1 MARSEATISTSS
13 DSVEPGVWAARL
25 GALGPGILMA
35 SAAIGGS
42 HLISSTQAGARFGW
56 QLAFVVVLANLLKYP
71 FFRFGPQY
79 TMESGRSLVEGY
91 AAKGRIYLWVFFALV
106 SVSSVISTAGVGL
119 LCAVILGFMLPASMS
134 GSVAALATLM
144 MASAWLL
151 LIAGHYRALDTVTKV
166 IILTLTVATVVA
178 TFMAASA
185 GSTRA
190 PDFVDPSPW
199 TWATLPFLVAIMG
212 WMPAPIEISALNS
225 LWIRA
230 KQEIRP
236 SRIKD
241 VLFDFNVGYV
251 TSAVL
256 ALFFL
261 ALGAL
266 VQYGSGVEVASEGGA
281 YVDQLLQMYGTAI
294 GEWAVPLMSVIAF
307 ACMYGTVITVIDG
320 YARACAESLR
330 LLRGDSDFSKRS
342 LNLWLTGIAA
352 LGLVIIVA
360 MSASLA
366 AMLTFAMISA
376 FITAPVFAWLN
387 FSLVRSQSS
396 LTPTL
401 RYLSYAG
408 LAYLAGF
415 AGLFVLNLAGL
426 VGV

>member
-1 MARSEATISTSS
+1 MAKAPTSQQTS
-13 DSVEPGVWAARL
+13 ADVAEPGVWAARIA
-25 GALGPGILMA
+25 ALGPGILMA

-56 QLAFVVVLANLLKYP
+56 QLAFVIVLANLLKYP

-79 TMESGRSLVEGY
+79 TMESGLSLVEGY
-91 AAKGRIYLWVFFALV
+91 AKKGRAYLWVFFILAT
-106 SVSSVISTAGVGL
+106 VSSVISTAGVGL
-119 LCAVILGFMLPASMS
+119 LGAVILGFMLPDSFAP
-134 GSVAALATLM
+134 GIPALATAM
-144 MASAWLL
+144 MASAWVL
-151 LIAGHYRALDTVTKV
+151 LIAGHYRALDAVTKV
-166 IILTLTVATVVA
+166 IIVTLTLATVVA

-185 GSTRA
+185 GSERVA
-190 PDFVDPSPW
+190 GFVEPTPW

-225 LWIRA
+225 LWIQA
-230 KQEIRP
+230 KQKLH
-236 SRIKD
+236 SSKTKD
-241 VLFDFNVGYV
+241 VIFDFNVGYV
-251 TSAVL
+251 TSAGL

-266 VQYGSGVEVASEGGA
+266 VQYGSGVEFASEGGA

-294 GEWAVPLMSVIAF
+294 GEWAIPLMAVIAF

-330 LLRGDSDFSKRS
+330 LLRGESDFSKRS
-342 LNLWLTGIAA
+342 LNLWLSGIAGV
-352 LGLVIIVA
+352 GLVIIVA

-366 AMLTFAMISA
+366 TMLTFAMISA

-387 FSLVRSQSS
+387 FSLVRGEGS
-396 LTPTL
+396 LTPML

-408 LAYLAGF
+408 LVYLAGV
-415 AGLFVLNLAGL
+415 AGLFLLNFAGFL
-426 VGV
+426 G

>member
-1 MARSEATISTSS
+1 MASTEATIKTSEQES
-13 DSVEPGVWAARL
+13 MAGPWANRL
-25 GALGPGILMA
+25 AALGPGILMA

-56 QLAFVVVLANLLKYP
+56 QLAAVIIAANLLKYP

-79 TMESGRSLVEGY
+79 TMESGRSLVQGY
-91 AAKGRIYLWVFFALV
+91 ADKGRAYLWVFFALV
-106 SVSSVISTAGVGL
+106 AVSSVISTAGVGL
-119 LCAVILGFMLPASMS
+119 LCAVILSFMLPSS
-134 GSVAALATLM
+134 WGVGIPILATAM

-151 LIAGHYRALDTVTKV
+151 LIAGHYRALDRVTKL
-166 IILTLTVATVVA
+166 IILVLTVATITA
-178 TFMAASA
+178 TLMAATA
-185 GSTRA
+185 GSARA
-190 PDFVDPSPW
+190 DDFVDPSPW

-225 LWIRA
+225 LWIQA
-230 KQEIRP
+230 KQKLHP
-236 SRIKD
+236 SAMKD
-241 VLFDFNVGYV
+241 VLFDFNVGYA

-281 YVDQLLQMYGTAI
+281 YVDQLLQMYGSAI
-294 GEWAVPLMSVIAF
+294 GQWAVPLMSVIAF

-330 LLRGDSDFSKRS
+330 LLRGESEFSSRS
-342 LNLWLTGIAA
+342 LNLWLSGIAA
-352 LGLVIIVA
+352 TGLVIVVA

-366 AMLTFAMISA
+366 TMLTFAMISA

-387 FSLVRSQSS
+387 FSLVRGQSTLS
-396 LTPTL
+396 PTL

-408 LAYLAGF
+408 LVYLAGF
-415 AGLFVLNLAGL
+415 AGLFLLNLAGL
-426 VGV
+426 VG

>member
-1 MARSEATISTSS
+1 MA
-13 DSVEPGVWAARL
+13 
-25 GALGPGILMA
+25 ALGPGILMA
-35 SAAIGGS
+35 SAAVGGS

-56 QLAFVVVLANLLKYP
+56 QLAFIIILANVLKYP
-71 FFRFGPQY
+71 FFRFGAQY

-91 AAKGRIYLWVFFALV
+91 ARKGRAYLWIFFLLAA
-106 SVSSVISTAGVGL
+106 VSSVISTAGVGL
-119 LCAVILGFMLPASMS
+119 LCAVILGFMLPSSWAL
-134 GSVAALATLM
+134 GVPALATAM
-144 MASAWLL
+144 MASAWIL
-151 LIAGHYRALDTVTKV
+151 LIAGHYRALDAVTKV
-166 IILTLTVATVVA
+166 IIVTLTLATITA

-185 GSTRA
+185 GSERVA
-190 PDFVDPSPW
+190 GFVDPSPW

-225 LWIRA
+225 LWIQA
-230 KQEIRP
+230 KQQLHP

-241 VLFDFNVGYV
+241 VIFDFNVGYA

-266 VQYGSGVEVASEGGA
+266 VQYGTGVEVASEGGA

-294 GEWAVPLMSVIAF
+294 GEWAVPLMAVIAF

-320 YARACAESLR
+320 YARVCTESLR
-330 LLRGDSDFSKRS
+330 LLRGDAEFSKRS
-342 LNLWLTGIAA
+342 LHLWITGIAGV
-352 LGLVIIVA
+352 GLVIIVA

-366 AMLTFAMISA
+366 TMLTFAMISA

-387 FSLVRSQSS
+387 FSLVRGEGS
-396 LTPTL
+396 LSPGL

-408 LAYLAGF
+408 LVYLAGF
-415 AGLFVLNLAGL
+415 AGLFLLNFAGL
-426 VGV
+426 GTPS

>member
-1 MARSEATISTSS
+1 MAGAAPTAQTSTPT
-13 DSVEPGVWAARL
+13 VEPGVWANRL

-56 QLAFVVVLANLLKYP
+56 QLAAVIVAANLLKYP

-79 TMESGRSLVEGY
+79 TMESGHSLVQGY
-91 AAKGRIYLWVFFALV
+91 AAKGRGYLWVFFALV
-106 SVSSVISTAGVGL
+106 AVSSVISTAGVGL
-119 LCAVILGFMLPASMS
+119 LCAVILGFMLPDSWNL
-134 GSVAALATLM
+134 GIPVLATVM

-151 LIAGHYRALDTVTKV
+151 LIAGHYKALDRVTKL
-166 IILTLTVATVVA
+166 IILVLTVATVTA

-185 GSTRA
+185 GSARVA
-190 PDFVDPSPW
+190 DFVDPSPW

-225 LWIRA
+225 LWIQA
-230 KQEIRP
+230 KQKLHP
-236 SRIKD
+236 SAAKD
-241 VLFDFNVGYV
+241 VMFDFNVGYA

-281 YVDQLLQMYGTAI
+281 YVDQLLQMYGSAI
-294 GEWAVPLMSVIAF
+294 GAWAVPLMSVIAF

-330 LLRGDSDFSKRS
+330 LLRREPDFTSRS
-342 LNLWLTGIAA
+342 LNLWLSGIGAV
-352 LGLVIIVA
+352 GLIIVLA

-366 AMLTFAMISA
+366 TMLTFAMISA

-387 FSLVRSQSS
+387 FSLVRGEGS
-396 LTPTL
+396 LSPSL

-408 LAYLAGF
+408 LVYLAGF
-415 AGLFVLNLAGL
+415 AGLFLLNFAGI
-426 VGV
+426 VG

>member
-1 MARSEATISTSS
+1 MAKAPTTPATST
-13 DSVEPGVWAARL
+13 DVVEPGVWAARIA
-25 GALGPGILMA
+25 ALGPGILMA

-56 QLAFVVVLANLLKYP
+56 QLAFVIVLANLLKYP

-91 AAKGRIYLWVFFALV
+91 AAKGRAYLWIFFILA

-119 LCAVILGFMLPASMS
+119 LGAVILGFMLPDSFAP
-134 GSVAALATLM
+134 GIPALATAM

-151 LIAGHYRALDTVTKV
+151 LIAGHYRALDAVTKV
-166 IILTLTVATVVA
+166 IIVTLTLATVVA

-185 GSTRA
+185 GSERVA
-190 PDFVDPSPW
+190 GFVEPTPW

-225 LWIRA
+225 LWIQA
-230 KQEIRP
+230 KQKLHP
-236 SRIKD
+236 SKTKD
-241 VLFDFNVGYV
+241 VLFDFNVGYA
-251 TSAVL
+251 TSATL

-266 VQYGSGVEVASEGGA
+266 VQYGSGVEFADEGGA

-294 GEWAVPLMSVIAF
+294 GEWAVPLMAVIAF

-330 LLRGDSDFSKRS
+330 LLRGDSEFSRRS
-342 LNLWLTGIAA
+342 LNLWLTGIAVA
-352 LGLVIIVA
+352 GLVIIVG

-366 AMLTFAMISA
+366 TMLTFAMISA

-387 FSLVRSQSS
+387 FSLVRGEGT

-408 LAYLAGF
+408 LVYLAGF
-415 AGLFVLNLAGL
+415 AGLFLLNFAGFL
-426 VGV
+426 G

>member
-1 MARSEATISTSS
+1 MARTDATISSPSS
-13 DSVEPGVWAARL
+13 TAEPGVWAARL
-25 GALGPGILMA
+25 AALGPGILMA

-91 AAKGRIYLWVFFALV
+91 AAKGRAYLWIFFALA

-119 LCAVILGFMLPASMS
+119 LCAVILGFMLPDSLS
-134 GSVAALATLM
+134 GSIPVLATVM

-151 LIAGHYRALDTVTKV
+151 LVAGHYRALDKVTKL
-166 IILTLTVATVVA
+166 IILTLTLATVVA

-185 GSTRA
+185 GSARA
-190 PDFVDPSPW
+190 ADFVEPSPW

-230 KQEIRP
+230 KQEISP
-236 SRIKD
+236 SKIKD

-251 TSAVL
+251 TSAGL

-266 VQYGSGVEVASEGGA
+266 VQYGSGVEVANEGGA
-281 YVDQLLQMYGTAI
+281 YVGQLLAMYGTAI
-294 GEWAVPLMSVIAF
+294 GQWAVPLMSVIAF
-307 ACMYGTVITVIDG
+307 ACMYGTVITVVDG
-320 YARACAESLR
+320 YSRACAESLR
-330 LLRGDSDFSKRS
+330 LLRGQSDFSKRS
-342 LNLWLTGIAA
+342 LNIWLTVIAG
-352 LGLVIIVA
+352 LGLVIILA
-360 MSASLA
+360 MSSSLA

-376 FITAPVFAWLN
+376 FITAPIFAWLN
-387 FSLVRSQSS
+387 FSLVRGES
-396 LTPTL
+396 TL
-401 RYLSYAG
+401 SPGLRVLSYAG
-408 LAYLAGF
+408 LVYLGGF
-415 AGLFVLNLAGL
+415 AVLFVLNFLGL
-426 VGV
+426 VG

>member
-1 MARSEATISTSS
+1 MASTAATIGSSTS
-13 DSVEPGVWAARL
+13 DSAGGPWANRL
-25 GALGPGILMA
+25 AALGPGILMA

-56 QLAFVVVLANLLKYP
+56 QLAAVIIAANLLKYP

-79 TMESGRSLVEGY
+79 TMESGQSLVQGY
-91 AAKGRIYLWVFFALV
+91 ADKGRGYLWVFFALV
-106 SVSSVISTAGVGL
+106 AVSSVISTAGVGL
-119 LCAVILGFMLPASMS
+119 LCAVILSFMLPDSW
-134 GSVAALATLM
+134 GLGIPVLATVM

-151 LIAGHYRALDTVTKV
+151 LIAGHYRALDRVTKL
-166 IILTLTVATVVA
+166 IIVVLTVATITA

-185 GSTRA
+185 GSARTA
-190 PDFVDPSPW
+190 DFVDPSPW

-225 LWIRA
+225 LWIQA
-230 KQEIRP
+230 KQKLHP
-236 SRIKD
+236 SAAKD
-241 VLFDFNVGYV
+241 VMFDFNVGYA

-281 YVDQLLQMYGTAI
+281 YVDQLLQMYGSAI
-294 GEWAVPLMSVIAF
+294 GQWAVPLMSVIAF

-330 LLRGDSDFSKRS
+330 LLRGESEFSPRS
-342 LNLWLTGIAA
+342 LNLWLSGIAA
-352 LGLVIIVA
+352 AGLVIVLA

-366 AMLTFAMISA
+366 TMLTFAMISA

-387 FSLVRSQSS
+387 FSLVRGQRTMSPS
-396 LTPTL
+396 L

-408 LAYLAGF
+408 LVYLAGF
-415 AGLFVLNLAGL
+415 AGLFLLNFAGL
-426 VGV
+426 VG